1 LSPQHPIE
9 VWDNDGI
16 VNTLSMFW
24 PLGENLVVQAD
35 HMDIVGHYTPVLADR
50 GSGRKYRAYDLLKSD
65 SGFDNGKFQNIWSEI
80 FAFALGRPHVGR
92 ARAAR
97 AALAK
102 ALVARIRFCG
112 VRDYS
117 NPDRASLGI

>member
-1 LSPQHPIE
+1 MGSTSADVLARVCCKEEANRLSLQHPIE

-24 PLGENLVVQAD
+24 PLGENVVVQAD

-65 SGFDNGKFQNIWSEI
+65 SGFDNAKFQNIWSEI
-80 FAFALGRPHVGR
+80 FAFALGTPHVGR

-97 AALAK
+97 AA
-102 ALVARIRFCG
+102 
-112 VRDYS
+112 
-117 NPDRASLGI
+117 